1 MWTSFV
7 AKFYS
12 ILFAFLM
19 VFNTAE
25 LSFPALNE
33 SAEIVYE
40 FTDELDGSAGGTVTV
55 NAKIGGT
62 YDLYWGDEDGKRLE
76 MDGTPF
82 TEFAEVKVKDGSG
95 STDVYEFTAIP
106 EGAETVL
113 AFKGALLCGQCEIP
127 EEKQN
132 DDGDAL
138 YSFGVLSDVHYD
150 RYNMSLTGD
159 DAVITFK
166 NALNFFN
173 RYGVSV
179 VALSGDISTRSE
191 TDAFEKYN
199 KTVALYDFPVY
210 TCTGNHDVGYG
221 EFLDRWTSLV
231 NVDAYNEPVR
241 EGICDLADNG
251 LDFVYAPDAL
261 DGDVFLFLSQT
272 DWDYNRL
279 ESRILKD
286 EQLNWLADTL
296 EKYKDRRV
304 YLFFHT
310 FLADDNLDP
319 RLGEGNLLN
328 DKGVT
333 YDLVYTVGTED
344 EARFRA
350 LLQQYKNVI
359 FFNGHSHWEFEGV
372 SMNPIMNITDYGG
385 AYATLVHVPSV
396 SSPRRTMNGSTDV
409 FELFMR
415 SSQGYLVKVYEDKIV
430 LFGTQFWGERFISW
444 ATFNVYN
451 G

>member
-7 AKFYS
+7 TKFYS

-19 VFNTAE
+19 LFNNAAFS
-25 LSFPALNE
+25 LPALNE

-40 FTDELDGSAGGTVTV
+40 FTDEQDGNAGGTVTV
-55 NAKIGGT
+55 NSSLPGT
-62 YDLYWGDEDGKRLE
+62 YDLYWGDGDGKRLK

-82 TEFAEVKVKDGSG
+82 TEFAEVSVSDGTG

-106 EGAETVL
+106 EGAQTVL
-113 AFKGALLCGQCEIP
+113 AFKGALLHGQCDIP

-132 DDGDAL
+132 DDGEAL

-150 RYNMSLTGD
+150 RYNLSLTGD
-159 DAVITFK
+159 DAVITFR
-166 NALNFFN
+166 NALNFMDK
-173 RYGVSV
+173 RGVSLV
-179 VALSGDISTRSE
+179 GLSGDVSTKSE

-199 KTVALYDFPVY
+199 KTVNLYDFPVY

-241 EGICDLADNG
+241 PGISDMAQNG
-251 LDFVYAPDAL
+251 LDFVYAPEEL
-261 DGDVFLFLSQT
+261 GGDVFLFLSQVH
-272 DWDYNRL
+272 WDYNSPDSRL
-279 ESRILKD
+279 LEND
-286 EQLNWLADTL
+286 QLDWLETTL

-310 FLADDNLDP
+310 FMADDEGDP
-319 RLGEGNLLN
+319 ALGEGNLIN
-328 DKGVT
+328 DKGLT

-344 EARFRA
+344 EVRFRA
-350 LLQQYKNVI
+350 LLQKYKNVV

-372 SMNPIMNITDYGG
+372 TMNPIMNITDYDGD
-385 AYATLVHVPSV
+385 YATFVHVPSV
-396 SSPRRTMNGSTDV
+396 SSPRRAVMGSAKR
-409 FELFMR
+409 FELYMR

-430 LFGTQFWGERFISW
+430 LFGVQFWGERFLSF
-444 ATFNVYN
+444 ATFNIYR
-451 G
+451 

>member
-7 AKFYS
+7 AGFYS

-19 VFNTAE
+19 VFNGAQIS
-25 LSFPALNE
+25 LPKIDE
-33 SAEIVYE
+33 SAEIEYAYA
-40 FTDELDGSAGGTVTV
+40 DEVDGNAGGTVTV
-55 NAKIGGT
+55 NSKYAGT
-62 YDLYWGDEDGKRLE
+62 YDLYWGDEDGKRLK

-82 TEFAEVKVKDGSG
+82 TEFAEVRVEDGSG

-113 AFKGALLCGQCEIP
+113 AFKGAVLCGKTEIP
-127 EEKQN
+127 EEKQA

-138 YSFGVLSDVHYD
+138 YTFGVLSDVHYD
-150 RYNMSLTGD
+150 RYNLSLTGD

-166 NALNFFN
+166 NALNFLD

-179 VALSGDISTRSE
+179 VGLSGDISTKSE

-199 KTVALYDFPVY
+199 KTVSAYDFPVY
-210 TCTGNHDVGYG
+210 TSTGNHDVGYG

-231 NVDAYNEPVR
+231 NVDAYHEPVR
-241 EGICDLADNG
+241 EGICDVADNG

-261 DGDVFLFLSQT
+261 GGDVFLFLSQI
-272 DWDYNRL
+272 DWSYNSPDSRL
-279 ESRILKD
+279 LAD
-286 EQLNWLADTL
+286 EQLDWLASEL
-296 EKYKDRRV
+296 EKYRDRRV

-310 FLADDNLDP
+310 FMADDNGDP

-333 YDLVYTVGTED
+333 YDLVYTVGTAD
-344 EARFRA
+344 EVRFRA
-350 LLQQYKNVI
+350 LLREYKNVI

-372 SMNPIMNITDYGG
+372 SMNPIMNITDYDG
-385 AYATLVHVPSV
+385 AYATFVHVPSV
-396 SSPRRTMNGSTDV
+396 SSPRRTLMGSTNV
-409 FELFMR
+409 FEQYMR

-430 LFGTQFWGERFISW
+430 LFGTQFWGERFLSF
-444 ATFNVYN
+444 ATFNIYR
-451 G
+451 